1 MKLACMND
9 IKDLWKLT
17 KGQGHKI
24 KGQGHMCNYE
34 GKFSVAK

>member
-24 KGQGHMCNYE
+24 KGQGHRGIYV
-34 GKFSVAK
+34 KK